1 MLCIRYI
8 SNFLFIISVFN
19 IENLFL
25 FLLLYYSY
33 KDLILNYCRRNLL
46 RIAELRRERKELNY
60 TYQIYDFERILN

>member
-8 SNFLFIISVFN
+8 SNFLFISVFI

-33 KDLILNYCRRNLL
+33 KDLIFNYCRRNLL
-46 RIAELRRERKELNY
+46 RIAELRRERKELSY
-60 TYQIYDFERILN
+60 TYQIYDLERILN

>member
-8 SNFLFIISVFN
+8 SNFLFISVFI
-19 IENLFL
+19 IENL

-46 RIAELRRERKELNY
+46 RIAELRRERKELSLY
-60 TYQIYDFERILN
+60 TYQIYDLKRILN

>member
-8 SNFLFIISVFN
+8 SNFLFISVFI

-46 RIAELRRERKELNY
+46 RIAELRRGRKELSY
-60 TYQIYDFERILN
+60 AYEIYDLKRILN

>member
-8 SNFLFIISVFN
+8 SNFLFISVFI
-19 IENLFL
+19 IENL

-46 RIAELRRERKELNY
+46 RIAELRRERKELSY
-60 TYQIYDFERILN
+60 TYQIYDLKRILN